1 MEKIEDRSL
10 EINTALN
17 LIENICIEADIVLI
31 PYETKIGKTIAV
43 YDNKTEKTL
52 CIVKNNK

>member
-1 MEKIEDRSL
+1 MGEDRSL

-31 PYETKIGKTIAV
+31 PYETKRGKTIAV
-43 YDNKTEKTL
+43 YDNKTGKTL